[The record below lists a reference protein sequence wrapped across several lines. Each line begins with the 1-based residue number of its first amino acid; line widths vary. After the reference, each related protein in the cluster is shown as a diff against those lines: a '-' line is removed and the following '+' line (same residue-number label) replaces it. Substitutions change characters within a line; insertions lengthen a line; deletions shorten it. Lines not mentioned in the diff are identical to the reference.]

1 MVLCYSIIIGKII
14 LLYYRCFKREI
25 YLWNKAKDGNVV
37 AYKENRKKNIKIY
50 RHNIFIKIVYLKE
63 ELFKYFWIVFDI
75 DVLKKDIN
83 DVL

>member
-1 MVLCYSIIIGKII
+1 MIII
-14 LLYYRCFKREI
+14 
-25 YLWNKAKDGNVV
+25 
-37 AYKENRKKNIKIY
+37 YKENRKKNIKIY